1 MSFIH
6 QIWFQKDNIPDIY
19 EKSKNSWVNNHP
31 THKYIL
37 WDKNSID
44 ELVNKTKYFDI
55 YSNYKYQ
62 IQKIDIARLIIL
74 FEYGGI
80 YSDIDMICSKNTDS
94 LFKDKEIYFC
104 NEKKS
109 TVGTAIIYSE
119 KNNII
124 LQKIIEYV
132 ISRNKI
138 KYNNY
143 LSQVLGTTGP
153 GAITLFF
160 KKNINYYLIV
170 DKNHYHFY
178 PILWN
183 NKGYDKIPNE
193 YKNKCYGYHLWCSFW
208 RKT

>member
-1 MSFIH
+1 MTVIH

-19 EKSKNSWVNNHP
+19 ERSKKSWCENHP
-31 THKYIL
+31 DYKYIL
-37 WDKNSID
+37 WNKDMIE
-44 ELVNKTKYFDI
+44 ELIKKTKYFNV

-62 IQKIDIARLIIL
+62 IQKIDVARLIIL

-80 YSDIDMICSKNTDS
+80 YADIDMICSKNTDN
-94 LFKDKEIYFC
+94 LLKNKNIYFC

-109 TVGTAIIYSE
+109 TVGTAIIYAK
-119 KNNII
+119 KNNEI
-124 LQKIIEYV
+124 LQKIVDFV
-132 ISRNKI
+132 IARNKI
-138 KYNNY
+138 KYNTY

-160 KKNINYYLIV
+160 TKNLNCYSIV

-183 NKGYDKIPNE
+183 NKGNEKIPE
-193 YKNKCYGYHLWCSFW
+193 HYKDKCYGYHLWLSFW
-208 RKT
+208 RK